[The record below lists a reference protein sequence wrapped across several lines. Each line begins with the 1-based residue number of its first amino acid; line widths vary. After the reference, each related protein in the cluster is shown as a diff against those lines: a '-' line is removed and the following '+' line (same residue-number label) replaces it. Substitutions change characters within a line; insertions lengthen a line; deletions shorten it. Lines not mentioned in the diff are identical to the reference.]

1 MDSLPAC
8 WLSLYCLKM
17 AINEYEE
24 QCFSVSVLNFS
35 FCSWQP
41 LCVASCSV
49 FCLYSPAVS
58 LGCPCEGVFRQV
70 LEKQGWKLR
79 KSKQWGAPSSLQVFM
94 MLWPGATS
102 PFQSRSTGKK
112 KLLANVIS
120 PGLGLNLGCKGTLW
134 RRVQQRTLHY
144 VVFSSFL
151 WSPHHCCETFLVTWP
166 LWQRG
171 AFRWPPVS
179 AGNEQWVGLIFGL
192 SVHVF
197 FLELVEILVTFL
209 FLIEKLHFSLKKA
222 NL

>member
-41 LCVASCSV
+41 LCTASCSV
-49 FCLYSPAVS
+49 LCLYSPAVS

-79 KSKQWGAPSSLQVFM
+79 KSKQWGAPSSYKFS
-94 MLWPGATS
+94 WCCDPGQHHLFSQEA
-102 PFQSRSTGKK
+102 QKK

-120 PGLGLNLGCKGTLW
+120 PGLGLTLGCKGTLW
-134 RRVQQRTLHY
+134 RRVQLRPLHC

-179 AGNEQWVGLIFGL
+179 AGNEQWLGLIFGL

-209 FLIEKLHFSLKKA
+209 FLIGKLHFSLEKA
-222 NL
+222 DL